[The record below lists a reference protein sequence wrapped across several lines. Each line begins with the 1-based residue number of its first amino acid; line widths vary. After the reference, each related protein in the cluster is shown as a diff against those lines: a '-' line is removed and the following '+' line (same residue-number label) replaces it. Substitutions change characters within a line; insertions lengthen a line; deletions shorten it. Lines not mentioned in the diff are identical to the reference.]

1 MPYTLD
7 PRYDPSTIK
16 TKIRVPQQ
24 VGRPNLSPAT
34 TAQNIANERQ
44 FRGVGRDGLHSAAS
58 GDVNSPAAKEI
69 GRRAGVRLGV
79 LPELSTADS
88 AMVNNQALA
97 ASDEIASNN
106 AGLNDLA
113 KKNSAAV
120 ADVKYPNSATPGY
133 APDASRP
140 DLTQKFTPMTKQR
153 IGLMDDTAAWNK
165 ASAQPSGMVNN
176 SEAFIVAPDGRV
188 AAPGGQIPVVRR
200 QNSVMSP
207 EAIAHEAAVAGR
219 QPFEPKIMPEHA
231 VNPAAGTVRGRIGD
245 AYASVK
251 NAVADSAYAQ
261 KIAPALQ
268 SVKEIP
274 AKSIATL
281 KGALGTAAGLY
292 ETASNQVALN
302 NDTAW
307 QDRAGQ
313 AGEDLSRAAGAT
325 AGGLAGAAVGSGVPV
340 VGTAVGGLVGGAL
353 GYMAPGAVIS
363 GSRRLINRLGGG
375 DWSDPGSPLEQQQK
389 AGTADLSIL
398 DRSIKGV
405 NDFIENEKRDV
416 PQEESGSTGKDSV
429 SNDGMGDRTGSGGGS
444 GGEGWMTD
452 SKGNKAT
459 WNPAT
464 QQFEGTLASGKK
476 LSSGPVNSAGQMFA
490 TSGKIAPVQ
499 QYDRIGMPVTKG
511 RGAVLLGDS
520 ANDPYK
526 KILND
531 PNVPD
536 MVKAKLKL
544 RMDVLDQGNR
554 RAAVDEKQQQLAQTL
569 GIGKFNM
576 DAEGNALDNEGKQL
590 ALKNSRLIQDI
601 RDQMAVETDP
611 DARQRLM
618 DQYDVLTGQSGKFQV
633 AQADTGVPDGD
644 GGTIKQSVVVNNRTG
659 AIQPVQIPGIGA
671 VQKANVDP
679 KTGRRVERDP
689 KTGQLVYAN

>member
-153 IGLMDDTAAWNK
+153 IGLMDDTAAWNV
-165 ASAQPSGMVNN
+165 ASGKPSGMVNN

-188 AAPGGQIPVVRR
+188 AAPGGQIPVVRHP
-200 QNSVMSP
+200 NSVMSP

-219 QPFEPKIMPEHA
+219 QPFEPKI
-231 VNPAAGTVRGRIGD
+231 TVRGRIGD
-245 AYASVK
+245 AVVSAK
-251 NAVADSAYAQ
+251 NAVADSAYAGRA
-261 KIAPALQ
+261 IPALQ
-268 SVKEIP
+268 SVKNIP
-274 AKSIATL
+274 VSSLATPR
-281 KGALGTAAGLY
+281 GAAGTAVGLY
-292 ETASNQVALN
+292 DTASNQVALN
-302 NDTAW
+302 DNSTKI
-307 QDRAGQ
+307 DRAAQ
-313 AGEDLSRAAGAT
+313 AGEDLSRASGAT
-325 AGGLAGAAVGSGVPV
+325 AGGLAGAAL
-340 VGTAVGGLVGGAL
+340 GTAVRPGIGTVAGSLIGGTI

-363 GSRRLINRLGGG
+363 GGRRLVNRIENGS
-375 DWSDPGSPLEQQQK
+375 WEDPGSPLEQQKK

-416 PQEESGSTGKDSV
+416 PQSKSDSTGSDSV
-429 SNDGMGDRTGSGGGS
+429 ITGGTGSGSGY

-490 TSGKIAPVQ
+490 TSEKSAPAQ
-499 QYDRIGMPVTKG
+499 QYDRIGMPVTRG
-511 RGAVLLGDS
+511 RGAILLGDS

-544 RMDVLDQGNR
+544 RMDVIDQGNR
-554 RAAVDEKQQQLAQTL
+554 RATVDEKQQQLAQTL

-576 DAEGNALDNEGKQL
+576 DTEGNSLDNEGKQL
-590 ALKNSRLIQDI
+590 ALKNSQRIQSI
-601 RDQMAVETDP
+601 RDQLDVETDP

-618 DQYDVLTGQSGKFQV
+618 DQYDLLTGQSGKFQV
-633 AQADTGVPDGD
+633 AQADTGVPDGY
-644 GGTIKQSVVVNNRTG
+644 GGTVKQSVVVNNRTG
-659 AIQPVQIPGIGA
+659 AIQPVQIPGIGS
-671 VQKANVDP
+671 VQKAMIDP
-679 KTGRRVERDP
+679 KSGRRVVIDP
-689 KTGQLVYAN
+689 QSGKAVYAN

>member
-79 LPELSTADS
+79 LPELSTADTE
-88 AMVNNQALA
+88 MLERQAEAYRHETKTNFEGL
-97 ASDEIASNN
+97 DEMAR
-106 AGLNDLA
+106 
-113 KKNSAAV
+113 KNSAAV

-153 IGLMDDTAAWNK
+153 IGLMEDTAAWQK
-165 ASAQPSGMVNN
+165 ASAQPSGMLNN

-188 AAPGGQIPVVRR
+188 AAPGGQIPVVRHP
-200 QNSVMSP
+200 NSVMSP
-207 EAIAHEAAVAGR
+207 EAAAYEASVAGR
-219 QPFEPKIMPEHA
+219 QPFEPKIMPEPA

-245 AYASVK
+245 AYAS
-251 NAVADSAYAQ
+251 
-261 KIAPALQ
+261 LQ

-274 AKSIATL
+274 AKSIATP
-281 KGALGTAAGLY
+281 KGALGTAIGLY

-307 QDRAGQ
+307 RDRAGQ

-325 AGGLAGAAVGSGVPV
+325 AGGLAGAAVGSAIPVPV
-340 VGTAVGGLVGGAL
+340 VGTAVGGLVGGVL

-601 RDQMAVETDP
+601 RDRMAVETDP

-633 AQADTGVPDGD
+633 AQADTGVPDGY

-679 KTGRRVERDP
+679 KTGRKVEKDP

>member
-79 LPELSTADS
+79 LPELSTADTE
-88 AMVNNQALA
+88 MLERQAEAYRHETKTNFEGL
-97 ASDEIASNN
+97 DEMAR
-106 AGLNDLA
+106 
-113 KKNSAAV
+113 KNSAAV

-153 IGLMDDTAAWNK
+153 IGLMEDTAAWQK
-165 ASAQPSGMVNN
+165 ASAQPSGMLNN

-188 AAPGGQIPVVRR
+188 AAPGGQIPVVRHP
-200 QNSVMSP
+200 NSVMSP
-207 EAIAHEAAVAGR
+207 EAAAYEASVAGR
-219 QPFEPKIMPEHA
+219 QPFEPKIMPEPA

-245 AYASVK
+245 AYAS
-251 NAVADSAYAQ
+251 
-261 KIAPALQ
+261 LQ

-274 AKSIATL
+274 AKSIATP
-281 KGALGTAAGLY
+281 KGALGTAIGLY

-307 QDRAGQ
+307 RDRAGQ

-340 VGTAVGGLVGGAL
+340 VGTAVGGLVGGVL

-416 PQEESGSTGKDSV
+416 PQEESGSTG
-429 SNDGMGDRTGSGGGS
+429 TGSGGGS

-569 GIGKFNM
+569 GIGKFYM

-601 RDQMAVETDP
+601 RDRMAVETDP

-633 AQADTGVPDGD
+633 AQADTGVPDGY

-679 KTGRRVERDP
+679 KTGRKVEKDP